1 MTVNRVSNIWKTF
14 QKKYKNMSLP
24 VKAGFWFT
32 ICNFMQRG
40 ITMITTPIFTR
51 VLSEEQY
58 GLVSTFTSWQNV
70 LILITTLSLYKAM
83 MNLYVKYDNK
93 EQVLSAVSGLS
104 LILTLVWFI
113 ASLAFVDQISR
124 WMQMSKTLVI
134 CLFVTFIAQA
144 GIHCWQVY
152 KRYTYEYRSLIMI
165 TVLLTAVSSLL
176 GVLCVL
182 FVSDTAEGRLVPQSI
197 VTAIIG
203 LGIYISIFKHDHTVY
218 NKKMWSF
225 ALVFCVSLLP
235 HYLSEFIL
243 QSSDKLMINYMCGSR
258 DVAIYSVSYSVG
270 SLINLITGA
279 LNSSFAP
286 YQYQQIKAKN
296 YERLSIVAN
305 QVLLFVAVML
315 GCLMLFSKEVVLIF
329 GGKKYIESA
338 TVIVP
343 ICIGVFFNYL
353 FQLFARLQE
362 YYERKLTVVIPS
374 IFCAILNLILNYIF
388 INIFGYQA
396 AAYTTF
402 FCYLFFCF
410 VHYLFYKKVCKELL
424 DGIQI
429 YDIKFILILSIGVII
444 GGFAIMAVNSI
455 LWLKYMLI
463 GIAIVMAVVK
473 RNTIM
478 NYLKKVFQ
486 ENR

>member
-1 MTVNRVSNIWKTF
+1 MTVNRVNNIWKIF

-83 MNLYVKYDNK
+83 MNLYIKYDNK
-93 EQVLSAVSGLS
+93 DQVLSAVSGLS
-104 LILTLVWFI
+104 LILTLAWFI
-113 ASLAFVDQISR
+113 VALVFANQISEC
-124 WMQMSKTLVI
+124 MQMSKTLVV
-134 CLFVTFIAQA
+134 CLFVSFIAQA
-144 GIHCWQVY
+144 GINCWQVY
-152 KRYTYEYRSLIMI
+152 KRYTYEYRSLISVTI
-165 TVLLTAVSSLL
+165 LLTAVSSLL

-182 FVSDTAEGRLVPQSI
+182 LVSSSAESRLVPQSI
-197 VTAIIG
+197 VTVIIG
-203 LGIYISIFKHDHTVY
+203 LVIYISIFKHNHTVY
-218 NKKMWSF
+218 NKEIWSF
-225 ALVFCVSLLP
+225 ALIFCVSLLP
-235 HYLSEFIL
+235 HYLSEFVL

-296 YERLSIVAN
+296 YERLSTVAN

-343 ICIGVFFNYL
+343 ICIGIFFNYL

-374 IFCAILNLILNYIF
+374 ILCAVLNLILNYIF

-410 VHYLFYKKVCKELL
+410 IHYLFYKRVCKELL
-424 DGIQI
+424 DGMQI
-429 YDIKFILILSIGVII
+429 YDIKFILVLSIVVIL

-455 LWLKYMLI
+455 LWLKYSLI
-463 GIAIVMAVVK
+463 CIVIVMAVVK
-473 RNTIM
+473 RNII
-478 NYLKKVFQ
+478 KKYINKILQ
-486 ENR
+486 ENK

>member
-1 MTVNRVSNIWKTF
+1 MNNALRAIKN
-14 QKKYKNMSLP
+14 KYKEMSLP

-83 MNLYVKYDNK
+83 MNLYIRYDNK

-104 LILTLVWFI
+104 LILSSAWFI
-113 ASLAFVDQISR
+113 IYFIFAKQISSL
-124 WMQMSKTLVI
+124 MQMSDALVT

-144 GIHCWQVY
+144 GIHCWQIY
-152 KRYTYEYRSLIMI
+152 KRYTYEYRSLIVVTI
-165 TVLLTAVSSLL
+165 ALTAFSSLF

-182 FVSDTAEGRLVPQSI
+182 FVSDTAEGRLIPQTI

-203 LGIYISIFKHDHTVY
+203 LAIYISIFKHDHTLY
-218 NKKMWSF
+218 NKEMWSF
-225 ALVFCVSLLP
+225 ALIFCVSLLP
-235 HYLSEFIL
+235 HYLSEFVL

-258 DVAIYSVSYSVG
+258 DVAMYSVAYSVG

-279 LNSSFAP
+279 INSSFAP

-296 YERLSIVAN
+296 YEHLSRVAN
-305 QVLLFVAVML
+305 QVLVFVAVML
-315 GCLMLFSKEVVLIF
+315 GGLMLFSREVVLFF
-329 GGKKYIESA
+329 GGTKYIESA
-338 TVIVP
+338 DVIVP

-374 IFCAILNLILNYIF
+374 ILCAVLNLILNYIF
-388 INIFGYQA
+388 IKIFGYQA

-402 FCYLFFCF
+402 LCYLIFCV
-410 VHYLFYKKVCKELL
+410 VHYLFYKKVCKECLS
-424 DGIQI
+424 GIQI
-429 YDIKFILILSIGVII
+429 YDIKFIVVLSFAVIA
-444 GGFAIMAVNSI
+444 GGFAIMFINKV
-455 LWLKYMLI
+455 LWLKYTVI
-463 GIAIVMAVVK
+463 GFFVIIMIIKYKSINNIVK
-473 RNTIM
+473 DL
-478 NYLKKVFQ
+478 LKNKS
-486 ENR
+486 

>member
-1 MTVNRVSNIWKTF
+1 MTVNRVSNIWTIF

-124 WMQMSKTLVI
+124 WMQMSKNLVI

-152 KRYTYEYRSLIMI
+152 KRYTYEYRSLIII
-165 TVLLTAVSSLL
+165 TVFLTAVSSLL

-235 HYLSEFIL
+235 HYLSEFVL

-296 YERLSIVAN
+296 YERLSTVAN

-329 GGKKYIESA
+329 GGKK
-338 TVIVP
+338 
-343 ICIGVFFNYL
+343 
-353 FQLFARLQE
+353 
-362 YYERKLTVVIPS
+362 
-374 IFCAILNLILNYIF
+374 
-388 INIFGYQA
+388 
-396 AAYTTF
+396 
-402 FCYLFFCF
+402 
-410 VHYLFYKKVCKELL
+410 
-424 DGIQI
+424 
-429 YDIKFILILSIGVII
+429 
-444 GGFAIMAVNSI
+444 
-455 LWLKYMLI
+455 
-463 GIAIVMAVVK
+463 
-473 RNTIM
+473 
-478 NYLKKVFQ
+478 
-486 ENR
+486 

>member
-1 MTVNRVSNIWKTF
+1 MTVNRIKNAWKSF

-83 MNLYVKYDNK
+83 MNLYIKYDNK
-93 EQVLSAVSGLS
+93 ERVLSAVSGLS
-104 LILTLVWFI
+104 LLLTLAWLIVYLIF
-113 ASLAFVDQISR
+113 AEQIST
-124 WMQMSKTLVI
+124 WMQMSETLVM
-134 CLFVTFIAQA
+134 CLFVSFIAQA

-152 KRYTYEYRSLIMI
+152 KRYTYEYRSLIFVTI
-165 TVLLTAVSSLL
+165 LLTAVSSLL

-182 FVSDTAEGRLVPQSI
+182 FVSETAEGRLVPQSI

-203 LGIYISIFKHDHTVY
+203 FAIYISIFKHDHTFY
-218 NKKMWSF
+218 NKEMWSF
-225 ALVFCVSLLP
+225 ALIFCVSLLP
-235 HYLSEFIL
+235 HYLSEFVL

-296 YERLSIVAN
+296 YEHLSKVAN
-305 QVLLFVAVML
+305 QVLLFVAIML

-374 IFCAILNLILNYIF
+374 ILCAALNLILNYIF
-388 INIFGYQA
+388 IKIFGYQA

-410 VHYLFYKKVCKELL
+410 IHYLFYKKVCKQLL
-424 DGIQI
+424 GGIKI
-429 YDIKFILILSIGVII
+429 YNIKFILMLSIAVII
-444 GGFAIMAVNSI
+444 GGFSIMAINKY
-455 LWLKYMLI
+455 LWLKYMLVSI
-463 GIAIVMAVVK
+463 CIVIAIVK
-473 RNTIM
+473 RDTIKG
-478 NYLKKVFQ
+478 YI
-486 ENR
+486 ENVLHDKA